1 MKEMVKVFDT
11 NDGDKAVSARELH
24 AQLNVGR
31 DFTTWIKY
39 KIKKYGYVENVDYA
53 LLTFDLNGN
62 LLEDKLPKNVALG
75 SAPYKT
81 EYVLSLD
88 CAKEI
93 AMVENNETGR
103 QIRKYLI
110 RIENNYWKKGLG
122 SLSLMTDAMAK
133 LSESVAELSKSV
145 AGINERINSL
155 EQKSLGEG
163 NHLLTIGEYAMREN
177 IHVPQAKA
185 IEYGK
190 ICTAHC
196 RNNNIK
202 MGQVFNKKY
211 INPLNSYPVEVLKM
225 FVK

>member
-1 MKEMVKVFDT
+1 
-11 NDGDKAVSARELH
+11 
-24 AQLNVGR
+24 
-31 DFTTWIKY
+31 
-39 KIKKYGYVENVDYA
+39 
-53 LLTFDLNGN
+53 
-62 LLEDKLPKNVALG
+62 
-75 SAPYKT
+75 
-81 EYVLSLD
+81 
-88 CAKEI
+88 
-93 AMVENNETGR
+93 MVENNETGR

-110 RIENNYWKKGLG
+110 RIENDYWKKGLG

-145 AGINERINSL
+145 VGINERINSL

>member
-1 MKEMVKVFDT
+1 MKEMLKVFET
-11 NDGDKAVSARELH
+11 NDGSKAVSARQLHEELG
-24 AQLNVGR
+24 VGR
-31 DFTTWIKY
+31 RFTTWIQS
-39 KIKKYGYVENVDYA
+39 KIEKYGFMEDIDYA
-53 LLTFDLNGN
+53 VLKFDLDGN
-62 LLEDKLPKNVALG
+62 LLEDTTPRIG
-75 SAPYKT
+75 IGQYT
-81 EYVLSLD
+81 MEYVLSLD

-145 AGINERINSL
+145 VGINERINSL

-225 FVK
+225 FVQ